1 VAVALVATERLPAKE
16 PLQMPA
22 LASPHPSAA
31 MLPAPEPPPP
41 PPAPASDEK
50 TAAFTAPP
58 SPSPPPRL
66 DEPKPLAAKPT
77 APSKKPRVAVE
88 PPKPVVRQSATPSE
102 PMPGIAVYDV
112 VVDARGQVRSVTL
125 VHSSGTTSIDAS
137 GEAMIRSRSGTGF
150 DLCPDAGP
158 NLNVFTCTIALTPEG
173 R

>member
-1 VAVALVATERLPAKE
+1 MAVALVATESLSAKE

-22 LASPHPSAA
+22 LTQPRPSAA
-31 MLPAPEPPPP
+31 TLPAPEPAPP

-50 TAAFTAPP
+50 TATFAAPP

-66 DEPKPLAAKPT
+66 DEPKPPAAKPI

-88 PPKPVVRQSATPSE
+88 PPKPVVRQSATPSD
-102 PMPGIAVYDV
+102 PTPGVAVYDV

-125 VHSSGTTSIDAS
+125 AHSSGTTSFDAS
-137 GEAMIRSRSGTGF
+137 GEAMIRNGIGF
-150 DLCPDAGP
+150 EPPADAGRD
-158 NLNVFTCTIALTPEG
+158 LHFFTVTIAFTPEG